1 MPKVNVY
8 LPDKLAE
15 SVRAAD
21 VPLSAVCQRALREAL
36 QGMPDASDQKNPL
49 LGIYGRLFRRARV
62 AVELSIDEA
71 ERLRQPQV
79 ASAHLL
85 VGILRQRTNAA
96 VQIIESLGI
105 SRDTLLVA
113 LESPVNEID
122 QRPNN
127 NLTLREILSSSAIR
141 VLEAAATESV
151 RHAYKIGV
159 GSGGYPIGCEHI
171 LIGLL
176 TLEDDPT
183 RQLLNDHGIELD
195 DVLRAG
201 SWVASD
207 HSSEPEGQSV
217 ERDPE
222 EPSIREMIGDVLR
235 RLEALETEQS
245 SA

>member
-36 QGMPDASDQKNPL
+36 QGMPGASDQKNPL

-79 ASAHLL
+79 GSAHLL
-85 VGILRQRTNAA
+85 VGILLQRTNAA

-105 SRDTLLVA
+105 SRDTLLMA
-113 LESPVNEID
+113 LETPVNEID
-122 QRPNN
+122 QRSSS
-127 NLTLREILSSSAIR
+127 NLTLSEVLSPSPIR
-141 VLEAAATESV
+141 VLEAAATASV
-151 RHAYKIGV
+151 RHAYNVVID
-159 GSGGYPIGCEHI
+159 SAHYPIGCEHI

-176 TLEDDPT
+176 TLEEDPT
-183 RQLLNDHGIELD
+183 KDLLNDHGIVLE
-195 DVLRAG
+195 DVLRSG
-201 SWVASD
+201 SWVTSVDWTNAD
-207 HSSEPEGQSV
+207 EPLV
-217 ERDPE
+217 ESNPG
-222 EPSIREMIGDVLR
+222 EPSIRDMIGDVLR
-235 RLEALETEQS
+235 RLETLETERS
-245 SA
+245 TT

>member
-21 VPLSAVCQRALREAL
+21 VPLSAVCQRALRDAL
-36 QGMPDASDQKNPL
+36 QGMPDAAEQKNPL

-79 ASAHLL
+79 GSAHLL

-96 VQIIESLGI
+96 VSIIESLGI

-113 LESPVNEID
+113 LETPINEID
-122 QRPNN
+122 QRPNSN
-127 NLTLREILSSSAIR
+127 HTLSEIMSEPAIR
-141 VLEAAATESV
+141 VLEAGATASV

-159 GSGGYPIGCEHI
+159 DSANYPIGCEHI

-183 RQLLNDHGIELD
+183 SQLLNDHGIELD
-195 DVLRAG
+195 IVLRAG

-207 HSSEPEGQSV
+207 DSSVDEVPLDEREPG
-217 ERDPE
+217 
-222 EPSIREMIGDVLR
+222 EPTVREMIGDVLR
-235 RLEALETEQS
+235 RLEALEAIE
-245 SA
+245 SAT